1 MECENKQA
9 ALAAIDRYADRICR
23 LSDAIWDFA
32 ELSLQEHRS
41 AELYCA
47 ELEQLGF
54 AVERGVAGIDTA
66 FCARWGS
73 GRPVIGILA
82 EYDALSGLSQQ
93 AGATEPVP
101 RTPGGCGH
109 GCGHNL
115 LGAGSMAA
123 AVAVKEYLQATG
135 RPGTVEFYG
144 CPGEEGGAA
153 KAFMARDNVWRKL
166 DAALTWHPDTMN
178 EVVTGST
185 NSCIQTQY
193 FFHGLAAHA
202 AGEPERGRSALDAVE
217 LMNIGVQF
225 LREHMGDKCR
235 VHYAI
240 TDAGGRSPN
249 VVQAEASVLYMV
261 RSNKVAEA
269 VELQKRVDDIA
280 QGAALMTGT
289 TLTKKFIDG
298 LADTVLADKLAATC
312 PAGAPVPGIAAANST
327 ELASQVQAMQQA
339 AGHAMN
345 EFLAPY
351 YGGPAFEPGSTDVG
365 DVSWQTPTGQI
376 HLASWPNGTPGH
388 SWQAV
393 SCGATA
399 LAHKALLQAGRV
411 LAAAA
416 IDLYEQPE
424 LLAAARAEF
433 EQAAASGYVC
443 PIPPDAVPTLVD

>member
-1 MECENKQA
+1 MEQTNKQA

-32 ELSLQEHRS
+32 ELSLQEHHS
-41 AELYCA
+41 AELYCT

-73 GRPVIGILA
+73 GKPVIGILA

-123 AVAVKEYLQATG
+123 AVAIKEYLQATG

-153 KAFMARDNVWRKL
+153 KAFMARDNVWRNL
-166 DAALTWHPDTMN
+166 DAALTWHPDTVN

-202 AGEPERGRSALDAVE
+202 AGEPDHRRG
-217 LMNIGVQF
+217 I
-225 LREHMGDKCR
+225 CR
-235 VHYAI
+235 
-240 TDAGGRSPN
+240 
-249 VVQAEASVLYMV
+249 
-261 RSNKVAEA
+261 
-269 VELQKRVDDIA
+269 
-280 QGAALMTGT
+280 
-289 TLTKKFIDG
+289 
-298 LADTVLADKLAATC
+298 
-312 PAGAPVPGIAAANST
+312 
-327 ELASQVQAMQQA
+327 
-339 AGHAMN
+339 
-345 EFLAPY
+345 
-351 YGGPAFEPGSTDVG
+351 
-365 DVSWQTPTGQI
+365 
-376 HLASWPNGTPGH
+376 
-388 SWQAV
+388 
-393 SCGATA
+393 
-399 LAHKALLQAGRV
+399 
-411 LAAAA
+411 
-416 IDLYEQPE
+416 
-424 LLAAARAEF
+424 
-433 EQAAASGYVC
+433 
-443 PIPPDAVPTLVD
+443 